1 MRGKKAKILRKIAA
15 KMNFK
20 PSGWAVR
27 KFETGS
33 GVETKELVRTG
44 YRAAVKKVKK
54 AYKEKRG
61 YA

>member
-15 KMNFK
+15 KMDYSK
-20 PSGWAVR
+20 SGWGVR
-27 KFETGS
+27 KFETSS
-33 GVETKELVRTG
+33 GVECKELVRTG

-61 YA
+61 NL